1 MRESEEGKRKNTFL
15 IIFRIVAVAV
25 SLFGMSYRLIIVPLQ
40 GDGFPQLLDMLG
52 YFTIQSGLLVLAVF
66 ISLLVNQLRGT
77 PEKAFSP
84 KVRGAVLLYIIITS
98 VIFMVML
105 NGTFETQGLNK
116 IVLYINH
123 LGTAILLLID
133 NIISIKPRTYKWSL
147 LFWWLIYPIAYLIF
161 SIIEGIFFDRFRYY
175 FLNFNEFG
183 LGVFIQVVFLLLFV
197 FVIIGSF
204 IIFIN
209 KVFRPKPE

>member
-161 SIIEGIFFDRFRYY
+161 SIIKGIFFDRFRYY